1 MDQHEQQR
9 CGWVNLNEPLYVA
22 YHDDEWGLPCHD
34 EHKLFEMLCLEGAQ
48 AGLSWITILKKR
60 ENYRAAFD
68 DFDPEQ
74 IARYDE
80 EKVAALLNNPGIVR
94 NRLKVNAFISN
105 ARAYLALRESGTT
118 LDSFLWGFV
127 GGEPIINHWRSLREV
142 PAETPESQ
150 AMSKALLKRGF
161 RFVGPTICYAFMQAC
176 GMVDDHTLDCFKR
189 QQG

>member
-1 MDQHEQQR
+1 
-9 CGWVNLNEPLYVA
+9 
-22 YHDDEWGLPCHD
+22 
-34 EHKLFEMLCLEGAQ
+34 MLCLEGAQ

-60 ENYRAAFD
+60 DHYRAAFD
-68 DFDPEQ
+68 HFDPER

-80 EKVAALLNNPGIVR
+80 AKVAALLDNPGIVR

-105 ARAYLALRESGTT
+105 ARAYLDLRANGTT
-118 LDSFLWGFV
+118 LDSFLWSFV
-127 GGEPIINHWRSLREV
+127 GGEPIINHWRSLSEV
-142 PAETPESQ
+142 PAQTPASQ

-189 QQG
+189 QPG

>member
-94 NRLKVNAFISN
+94 NRLKVNASS
-105 ARAYLALRESGTT
+105 AMPALTSPCVRAVPHWTRSCGVSSAGSRSSTT
-118 LDSFLWGFV
+118 GAACV
-127 GGEPIINHWRSLREV
+127 K
-142 PAETPESQ
+142 SQ
-150 AMSKALLKRGF
+150 R
-161 RFVGPTICYAFMQAC
+161 RHPN
-176 GMVDDHTLDCFKR
+176 R
-189 QQG
+189 RP

>member
-1 MDQHEQQR
+1 MSTMDVTR

-22 YHDDEWGLPCHD
+22 YHDDEWGIPCHD

-60 ENYRAAFD
+60 DHYRAAFD
-68 DFDPEQ
+68 HFDPEL

-80 EKVAALLNNPGIVR
+80 AKVAALLDNPGIVR

-105 ARAYLALRESGTT
+105 ARAYLDLRASGTT

-127 GGEPIINHWRSLREV
+127 GREPIINHWKALSEV
-142 PAETPESQ
+142 PAQTPASQ

-189 QQG
+189 QA

>member
-1 MDQHEQQR
+1 MNQHEQQR

-22 YHDDEWGLPCHD
+22 YHDHEWGNPAHD
-34 EHKLFEMLCLEGAQ
+34 DQRLFEMLCLEGAQ

-60 ENYRAAFD
+60 DHYRAAFD
-68 DFDPEQ
+68 HFDPER
-74 IARYDE
+74 IAHYDE
-80 EKVAALLNNPGIVR
+80 AKVAALLDNPGIVR

-105 ARAYLALRESGTT
+105 ARAYLDLRDSGTT

-127 GGEPIINHWRSLREV
+127 GGEPIINHWRSLSEV
-142 PAETPESQ
+142 PAQTPTSQ

-189 QQG
+189 QPG